1 MPDELIKQMI
11 RVKMDKVM
19 KNIPLIHANIGAQ
32 LEALTLPYKR
42 IQAVMDSFSA
52 RTQMIFEVLKNIDG
66 DGFEEFYEEFRWI
79 ESLPLP
85 YAMELKDKLK
95 EGRKEAVWDEFIKD
109 FKNDEVIKEILEQV
123 NKNKLISKRE
133 HIIST
138 AITHHKNGDYI
149 SSIPLLLS
157 QIEGVL
163 WDYGVEK
170 NKIKNEFNSRTIIDG
185 NGKEILDE
193 NTKKPKQANLQLL
206 LTLVFEGKSKFKEQ
220 LRDNV
225 YTPNFRN
232 PILHGREISY
242 ADEQRSVWLLL
253 LLFTLIGKT
262 KR

>member
-1 MPDELIKQMI
+1 MFGGLTAEEDAIIDNAISQTYASRDTTPTMADLKIILDSM
-11 RVKMDKVM
+11 
-19 KNIPLIHANIGAQ
+19 AGA
-32 LEALTLPYKR
+32 
-42 IQAVMDSFSA
+42 
-52 RTQMIFEVLKNIDG
+52 
-66 DGFEEFYEEFRWI
+66 
-79 ESLPLP
+79 ESLGRRLEKYVTGS
-85 YAMELKDKLK
+85 YAGFLNNPTN
-95 EGRKEAVWDEFIKD
+95 I
-109 FKNDEVIKEILEQV
+109 EI
-123 NKNKLISKRE
+123 KNKLISKRE